1 MTRFLRLFA
10 TLVLI
15 LAFCAGTGVM
25 AVARAQAAG
34 PQGQD
39 IVICSG
45 YGVVTITVDAEGN
58 PVSPVHPCPECVAG
72 LAAAL
77 VPSSLS
83 IAVPVTLA
91 RFVPD
96 PKAEAWHIL
105 QTLYSAQARGP
116 PLAI

>member
-1 MTRFLRLFA
+1 MIRITRLFS

-34 PQGQD
+34 PQGQN

-58 PVSPVHPCPECVAG
+58 PISPVHPCPDCVAG
-72 LAAAL
+72 LAAVL

-83 IAVPVTLA
+83 IAVPLAIA
-91 RFVPD
+91 RFVPN
-96 PKAEAWHIL
+96 PKAEIWHVL
-105 QTLYSAQARGP
+105 QPLYSAQARGP
-116 PLAI
+116 PLVI